1 MRDDFFFRRKW
12 IHYIKK
18 SFFPTLS
25 KAVNNYENILLMGNL
40 NINTKTQAKIDNTAN
55 HLMDFSDIFAFKF
68 SKHQKLAHRVCAVF
82 LLT

>member
-1 MRDDFFFRRKW
+1 
-12 IHYIKK
+12 
-18 SFFPTLS
+18 
-25 KAVNNYENILLMGNL
+25 MGNL

-68 SKHQKLAHRVCAVF
+68 SKHQKLAHRVCVVF